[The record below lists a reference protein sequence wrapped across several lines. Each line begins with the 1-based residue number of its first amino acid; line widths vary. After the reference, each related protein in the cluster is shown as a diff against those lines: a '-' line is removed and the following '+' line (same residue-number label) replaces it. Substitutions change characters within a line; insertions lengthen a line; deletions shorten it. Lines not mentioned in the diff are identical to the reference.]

1 MGYTPAFRYGTAARY
16 DAAMLDTA
24 LWQQASAFAARAHRH
39 QLRRDGRT
47 PYYSHCVRVA
57 MTVALKFGC
66 TDDKVL
72 AAALLHDAIEDTD
85 TDYDDV
91 LKRFGPEVADLVAAM
106 TKDMR
111 LVESEREPAYDTQLA
126 DGPWQ
131 ARLIKLADV
140 YDNLSDTETEAARTK
155 LIGKAQRA
163 LQLADGDERLAKACQ
178 IVHELISAV
187 GTMK

>member
-1 MGYTPAFRYGTAARY
+1 MTVGY

-24 LWQQASAFAARAHRH
+24 LWQLASAFAARAHRH
-39 QLRRDGRT
+39 QTRRDGRT

-72 AAALLHDAIEDTD
+72 AAALLHDVIEDTLA
-85 TDYDDV
+85 DYDDV
-91 LKRFGPEVADLVAAM
+91 LQHFGPEVADMVAALS
-106 TKDMR
+106 KDMR
-111 LVESEREPAYDTQLA
+111 LVESEREPAYDAQLA
-126 DGPWQ
+126 QGPWE
-131 ARLIKLADV
+131 ARLVKLADV
-140 YDNLSDTETEAARTK
+140 YDNLCDAETETARTK

-163 LQLADGDERLAKACQ
+163 LQLAEGDERLAKACQ

-187 GTMK
+187 RAMK

>member
-1 MGYTPAFRYGTAARY
+1 MTVRY
-16 DAAMLDTA
+16 DAAMLDTS

-66 TDDKVL
+66 TNDRVL
-72 AAALLHDAIEDTD
+72 AAALLHDTIEDTD
-85 TDYDDV
+85 TDYDDL

-111 LVESEREPAYDTQLA
+111 LVESQREPAYDAQLA
-126 DGPWQ
+126 DGPWE

-140 YDNLSDTETEAARTK
+140 YDNLSDAETEAARTK
-155 LIGKAQRA
+155 LVGKAQRA
-163 LQLADGDERLAKACQ
+163 LRLADGDERLAKACQ
-178 IVHELISAV
+178 IVLELISTV
-187 GTMK
+187 GAKK

>member
-1 MGYTPAFRYGTAARY
+1 MTVRY
-16 DAAMLDTA
+16 DAAMFDTA

-47 PYYSHCVRVA
+47 PYYSHCARVA

-66 TDDKVL
+66 TNDRVL
-72 AAALLHDAIEDTD
+72 AAALLHDVIEDTD
-85 TDYDDV
+85 TDYDDL

-111 LVESEREPAYDTQLA
+111 LVESQREPAYDAQLA
-126 DGPWQ
+126 DGPWE

-140 YDNLSDTETEAARTK
+140 YDNLTDAETDDARCKLVDRANRALRLAEGEPKLTGACEIVRE
-155 LIGKAQRA
+155 LIGAVEPSRPRA
-163 LQLADGDERLAKACQ
+163 
-178 IVHELISAV
+178 
-187 GTMK
+187 

>member
-1 MGYTPAFRYGTAARY
+1 MTVRY
-16 DAAMLDTA
+16 DAARLDTA
-24 LWQQASAFAARAHRH
+24 LWQPASAFAARAHRH

-72 AAALLHDAIEDTD
+72 AAALLHDVIEDTD
-85 TDYDDV
+85 TDYDDL

-111 LVESEREPAYDTQLA
+111 LVESQREPAYDAQLA
-126 DGPWQ
+126 DGPWE
-131 ARLIKLADV
+131 ARMIKLADV
-140 YDNLSDTETEAARTK
+140 YDNLSDAETEAARTK
-155 LIGKAQRA
+155 LVGKAQRA

-178 IVHELISAV
+178 IVHELVSAV
-187 GTMK
+187 GVKK

>member
-1 MGYTPAFRYGTAARY
+1 MTVRY
-16 DAAMLDTA
+16 DAVMFDTS

-72 AAALLHDAIEDTD
+72 AAALLHDVIEDTQA
-85 TDYDDV
+85 DYDDV
-91 LKRFGPEVADLVAAM
+91 LDHFGPEVADLVAAM

-111 LVESEREPAYDTQLA
+111 LVESQREPAYDAQLA
-126 DGPWQ
+126 EGPWE
-131 ARLIKLADV
+131 ARLVKLADV
-140 YDNLSDTETEAARTK
+140 YDNLSDAETEAARTK
-155 LIGKAQRA
+155 LIGKVQRA
-163 LQLADGDERLAKACQ
+163 LQLAEGDERLAKACQ
-178 IVHELISAV
+178 NVTELISAV
-187 GTMK
+187 EAKI

>member
-1 MGYTPAFRYGTAARY
+1 MTVRY
-16 DAAMLDTA
+16 DGPMFDTP

-66 TDDKVL
+66 TNDRVL
-72 AAALLHDAIEDTD
+72 AAALLHDVIEDTLA
-85 TDYDDV
+85 DYDDV
-91 LKRFGPEVADLVAAM
+91 LHHFGPEVADLVAAM

-111 LVESEREPAYDTQLA
+111 LVESERERAYDAQLA
-126 DGPWQ
+126 DGPWE

-140 YDNLSDTETEAARTK
+140 YDNLSDAETEAARTK

-163 LQLADGDERLAKACQ
+163 LQLAEGDERLAKACQ

-187 GTMK
+187 GAMK

>member
-1 MGYTPAFRYGTAARY
+1 MTVRY
-16 DAAMLDTA
+16 DGPMLDTA
-24 LWQQASAFAARAHRH
+24 LWQLASAFAARAHRH
-39 QLRRDGRT
+39 QMRSDGRT

-66 TDDKVL
+66 TDDQVL
-72 AAALLHDAIEDTD
+72 AAALLHDTIEDTD

-111 LVESEREPAYDTQLA
+111 LVESQREPAYDAQLA
-126 DGPWQ
+126 DGPWE

-140 YDNLSDTETEAARTK
+140 YDNLSDAQTEAARTK

-187 GTMK
+187 RAMK

>member
-1 MGYTPAFRYGTAARY
+1 MTVGY

-24 LWQQASAFAARAHRH
+24 LWQEASAFAARAHRH
-39 QLRRDGRT
+39 QMRRDGRT

-72 AAALLHDAIEDTD
+72 AAALLHDVIEDTLA
-85 TDYDDV
+85 DYDDV
-91 LKRFGPEVADLVAAM
+91 LQHFGPEVADMVAALS
-106 TKDMR
+106 KDMR
-111 LVESEREPAYDTQLA
+111 LVESEREPAYDAQLTQ
-126 DGPWQ
+126 GPWE
-131 ARLIKLADV
+131 ARLVKLADV
-140 YDNLSDTETEAARTK
+140 YDNLSDAETEAARTK

-187 GTMK
+187 GARE

>member
-1 MGYTPAFRYGTAARY
+1 
-16 DAAMLDTA
+16 MLDTS
-24 LWQQASAFAARAHRH
+24 LWQHASAFAARAHRH

-66 TDDKVL
+66 TNDQVL
-72 AAALLHDAIEDTD
+72 AAALLHDTIEDTD
-85 TDYDDV
+85 TDYDDL
-91 LKRFGPEVADLVAAM
+91 LKRFGPEVADLVAVM

-111 LVESEREPAYDTQLA
+111 LVESQREPAYDAQLA
-126 DGPWQ
+126 DGPWE

-140 YDNLSDTETEAARTK
+140 YDNLSDAETEAARTR

-163 LQLADGDERLAKACQ
+163 LQLAEGDERLAKACQ
-178 IVHELISAV
+178 NVTELISAV
-187 GTMK
+187 EAKK